1 MTREQEI
8 KNNLCEYINNLTT
21 KELFNITSH
30 FEDILNP
37 KIPDAATLRCEKCK
51 QIYGEC
57 KDENHES
64 HVMNECMRRFI
75 DYCKTETE
83 C

>member
-51 QIYGEC
+51 QIYPTVFSGEPSA
-57 KDENHES
+57 DAVGNQELS
-64 HVMNECMRRFI
+64 G
-75 DYCKTETE
+75 
-83 C
+83 